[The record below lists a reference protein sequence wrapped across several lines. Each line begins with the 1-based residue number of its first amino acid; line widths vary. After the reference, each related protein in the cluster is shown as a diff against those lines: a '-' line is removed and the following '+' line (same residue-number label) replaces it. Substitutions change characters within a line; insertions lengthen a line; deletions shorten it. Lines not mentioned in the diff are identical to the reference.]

1 MLTSILSS
9 NIYQAL
15 SKWALSNKEKNII
28 IDPLSC
34 FIKLSLLNFYPE
46 GTKISISNNH
56 ITFNEPGYL
65 QGVIRTIKGD
75 GRDDLHNIF
84 NPLQKG
90 IRWYW
95 KDISDETKLNMISL
109 LFDMT
114 ISGLSKLKKAY
125 NPNSTIQHTLDY
137 YLVCVRDKKIIR
149 SDTTDNDNN
158 NNNTDSGVGDGAADG
173 LNLSE
178 DDNNKIHRFLK
189 RLWNDRE
196 LEIIIGMLNEFKTK
210 YENKSDERDIEN
222 LILSITTF
230 TENKERKLNEF
241 LENHTKVLI

>member
-1 MLTSILSS
+1 MFSSILSS
-9 NIYQAL
+9 NIYQAV

-28 IDPLSC
+28 IDPLCC

-46 GTKISISNNH
+46 GTKISIANNH

-65 QGVIRTIKGD
+65 QGIIRTIKGD

-95 KDISDETKLNMISL
+95 KDVGDETKLNLISL

-114 ISGLSKLKKAY
+114 ISGLIKLKKAY
-125 NPNSTIQHTLDY
+125 NMNSTIQHTLDY
-137 YLVCVRDKKIIR
+137 YLVCMKDKKVVK
-149 SDTTDNDNN
+149 SDNDIKE
-158 NNNTDSGVGDGAADG
+158 DDAADG

-189 RLWNDRE
+189 KLWNDRE
-196 LEIIIGMLNEFKTK
+196 LEIIIGMLNEFKMK
-210 YENKSDERDIEN
+210 RENKSDERDIEN

>member
-65 QGVIRTIKGD
+65 QGLIRTIKGD

-95 KDISDETKLNMISL
+95 KDIDDESKLNMISL

-137 YLVCVRDKKIIR
+137 YLVCVRDKKIIK
-149 SDTTDNDNN
+149 SDRTENDNN
-158 NNNTDSGVGDGAADG
+158 SADGAADG

-189 RLWNDRE
+189 KLWNDRE
-196 LEIIIGMLNEFKTK
+196 LDIIIGMLNEFRIKN
-210 YENKSDERDIEN
+210 ENNSDERDIEN

-241 LENHTKVLI
+241 LENHTKVLN

>member
-46 GTKISISNNH
+46 GTKISIANNH

-95 KDISDETKLNMISL
+95 RDIGDETKLNMISL

-149 SDTTDNDNN
+149 SDTTETDNDN
-158 NNNTDSGVGDGAADG
+158 
-173 LNLSE
+173 
-178 DDNNKIHRFLK
+178 DNNKIHRFLK